1 MVDKMFIKIH
11 NRKYKVEYK
20 TLESETLLGETNN
33 KSAIIRLSNKI
44 DNQLLY
50 STIVHELVHAYLF
63 EYGIYDDNYTNENV
77 CNFFG
82 AYGKKIIETAEIVYN
97 AFKGNKKNK
106 GEKCEDNS

>member
-1 MVDKMFIKIH
+1 MFVKIH
-11 NRKYKVEYK
+11 NRKYKIEYE
-20 TLESETLLGETNN
+20 TFENETLLGETNN

-63 EYGIYDDNYTNENV
+63 ECGIYDDNYTNENV

-82 AYGKKIIETAEIVYN
+82 AYGKKIIETAEMVYN
-97 AFKGNKKNK
+97 AFKGNKHK
-106 GEKCEDNS
+106 